1 MPLTSR
7 LHTIGQVLRGY
18 LNDQI
23 EGGGNTDLARRLA
36 FALRGDTDLS
46 GLLEELDDCFRST
59 KTERPDVAGEIADG
73 PSALAVESVV
83 AMFTERYLGTRRAAP
98 AETCSN
104 RYEPEK
110 QAAWTSF
117 WWESNAANGLIDSP
131 ARWTGLVHAYQ
142 EVVFPC
148 VDPAQLPEARR
159 LAVQQ
164 MLDRGRLASR
174 PGRPAF
180 GTRAEHSGQTLRE
193 WAADRGMSMVD
204 VQG

>member
-1 MPLTSR
+1 MPLPGTLTR

-23 EGGGNTDLARRLA
+23 EGGGSTDLARRLA

-46 GLLEELDDCFRST
+46 DLLEKLDDCFRST
-59 KTERPDVAGEIADG
+59 ETEASLKPEDCDG
-73 PSALAVESVV
+73 AVTS
-83 AMFTERYLGTRRAAP
+83 EREART
-98 AETCSN
+98 ETCSN
-104 RYEPEK
+104 QYEPEK

-148 VDPAQLPEARR
+148 VDPARLPEARR

-174 PGRPAF
+174 LGRPAFGTPAF

-193 WAADRGMSMVD
+193 WAANRGMSMVD